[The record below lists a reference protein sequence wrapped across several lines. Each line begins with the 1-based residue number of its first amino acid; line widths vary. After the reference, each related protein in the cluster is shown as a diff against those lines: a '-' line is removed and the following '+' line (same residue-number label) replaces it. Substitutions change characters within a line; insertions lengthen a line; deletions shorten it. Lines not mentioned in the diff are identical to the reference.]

1 MKLKNKLFM
10 TIIMTLLVLF
20 LRVINVLQYENKL
33 AYPFSMM
40 LMIVFLSVITI
51 YIQENIDHN
60 YQQQKVY
67 YQNLNILKYILSI
80 LVIILHLRPFIH
92 YSNELDLAFN
102 NIVSRISVPL
112 FFIITGYFVAKKE
125 KEKNNYIDTYIKR
138 TIPLYLMWSL
148 IYIPIIL
155 MTMIQYL
162 PQINEY
168 IIKMNISMPLLILLI
183 IVLLPIVLIVMLCY
197 SGVYYHLWYFPAL
210 MLSLF
215 VLKKW
220 KEKYKLNYLFIIS
233 FFLLLFGA
241 TETYYGL
248 LPLSIK
254 ELVTYYFNIFFTTR
268 NFLFFGLFYVILGYK
283 MGLKDNVYSK
293 NCFVKFIISCFFL
306 IFEAI
311 ILHDFHRL
319 DSNILLSCIPVTY
332 YLFISIIYITNHIN
346 IKVRWNQYS
355 KYYYLLHPMMIFIVS
370 FICKDISQFPL
381 LNIVIVLVVTHIIS
395 LIMVQ
400 RDKKKVITI
409 K

>member
-1 MKLKNKLFM
+1 MKLKNKLF
-10 TIIMTLLVLF
+10 IIFIITLLVWF
-20 LRVINVLQYENKL
+20 LRIINVLQYDNKL
-33 AYPFSMM
+33 AYPIVLVAMIALFSY
-40 LMIVFLSVITI
+40 ITI
-51 YIQENIDHN
+51 YIQENIDDN
-60 YQQQKVY
+60 YHQHKIY
-67 YQNLNILKYILSI
+67 YQNLNILKYVLSI

-102 NIVSRISVPL
+102 NIVSRICVPL

-125 KEKNNYIDTYIKR
+125 KDKSNYIDTYIKR

-162 PQINEY
+162 TQINEY
-168 IIKMNISMPLLILLI
+168 IIKMNISMPLIILLI

-268 NFLFFGLFYVILGYK
+268 NFLFFGLFYVVLGYK

-293 NCFVKFIISCFFL
+293 NCFVKLIVSCFFL

-332 YLFISIIYITNHIN
+332 YLFISVIYITNHIN
-346 IKVRWNQYS
+346 LKIKWSQYS

-370 FICKDISQFPL
+370 FIFKEIGQYLL
-381 LNIVIVLVVTHIIS
+381 LNIVVVLMLTHILSFVMI
-395 LIMVQ
+395 
-400 RDKKKVITI
+400 KKT
-409 K
+409 

>member
-1 MKLKNKLFM
+1 MKLKNKLF
-10 TIIMTLLVLF
+10 IIFIITLLVWF
-20 LRVINVLQYENKL
+20 LRIINVLQYDNKL
-33 AYPFSMM
+33 AYPIVLGTMIALFSY
-40 LMIVFLSVITI
+40 ITI
-51 YIQENIDHN
+51 YIQENIDDN
-60 YQQQKVY
+60 YHQHKIY
-67 YQNLNILKYILSI
+67 YQNLNILKYVLSI

-102 NIVSRISVPL
+102 NIVSRICVPL

-125 KEKNNYIDTYIKR
+125 KDKSNYIDTYIKR

-162 PQINEY
+162 TQINEY
-168 IIKMNISMPLLILLI
+168 IIKMNISMPLIILLI

-268 NFLFFGLFYVILGYK
+268 NFLFFGLFYVVLGYK

-293 NCFVKFIISCFFL
+293 NCFVKLIVSCFFL

-332 YLFISIIYITNHIN
+332 YLFISVIYITNHIN
-346 IKVRWNQYS
+346 LKIKWSQYS

-370 FICKDISQFPL
+370 FIFKEIGQYLL
-381 LNIVIVLVVTHIIS
+381 LNIVVVLMLTHILSFVMI
-395 LIMVQ
+395 
-400 RDKKKVITI
+400 KKT
-409 K
+409 

>member
-1 MKLKNKLFM
+1 MKLKNKLF
-10 TIIMTLLVLF
+10 IIFIITLLVWF
-20 LRVINVLQYENKL
+20 LRIINVLQYDNKL
-33 AYPFSMM
+33 AYPIVLATMIALFSY
-40 LMIVFLSVITI
+40 ITI
-51 YIQENIDHN
+51 YIQENIDDN
-60 YQQQKVY
+60 YHQHKIY
-67 YQNLNILKYILSI
+67 YQNLNILKYVLSI

-102 NIVSRISVPL
+102 NIVSRICVPL

-125 KEKNNYIDTYIKR
+125 KDKSNYIDTYIKR

-162 PQINEY
+162 TQINEY
-168 IIKMNISMPLLILLI
+168 IIKMNISMPLIILLI
-183 IVLLPIVLIVMLCY
+183 IVLLLIVLIVMLCY

-268 NFLFFGLFYVILGYK
+268 NFLFFGLFYVVLGYK

-293 NCFVKFIISCFFL
+293 NCFVKLIVSCFFL

-332 YLFISIIYITNHIN
+332 YLFISVIYITNHIN
-346 IKVRWNQYS
+346 LKIKWSQYS

-370 FICKDISQFPL
+370 FIFKEIGQYLL
-381 LNIVIVLVVTHIIS
+381 LNIVVVLMLTHILSFVMI
-395 LIMVQ
+395 
-400 RDKKKVITI
+400 KKT
-409 K
+409 

>member
-1 MKLKNKLFM
+1 MKLKNKLF
-10 TIIMTLLVLF
+10 IIFIITLLVWF
-20 LRVINVLQYENKL
+20 LRIINVLQYDNKL
-33 AYPFSMM
+33 SYPIVLVTMIALFSY
-40 LMIVFLSVITI
+40 ITI
-51 YIQENIDHN
+51 YIQENIDDN
-60 YQQQKVY
+60 YHQHKIY
-67 YQNLNILKYILSI
+67 YQNLNILKYVLSI

-102 NIVSRISVPL
+102 NIVSRICVPL

-125 KEKNNYIDTYIKR
+125 KDKSNYIDTYIKR

-162 PQINEY
+162 TQINEY
-168 IIKMNISMPLLILLI
+168 IIKMNISMPLIILLI

-268 NFLFFGLFYVILGYK
+268 NFLFFGLFYVVLGYK

-293 NCFVKFIISCFFL
+293 NCFVKLIVSCFFL

-332 YLFISIIYITNHIN
+332 YLFISVIYITNHIN
-346 IKVRWNQYS
+346 LKIKWSQYS

-370 FICKDISQFPL
+370 FIFKEIGQYLL
-381 LNIVIVLVVTHIIS
+381 LNIVVVLMLTHILSFVMI
-395 LIMVQ
+395 
-400 RDKKKVITI
+400 KKT
-409 K
+409 

>member
-1 MKLKNKLFM
+1 MKLKNKLF
-10 TIIMTLLVLF
+10 IIFIITLLVWF
-20 LRVINVLQYENKL
+20 LRIINVLQYDNKI
-33 AYPFSMM
+33 AYPIVLVTMIALFSY
-40 LMIVFLSVITI
+40 ITI
-51 YIQENIDHN
+51 YIQENIDDN
-60 YQQQKVY
+60 YHQHKIY
-67 YQNLNILKYILSI
+67 YQNLNILKYVLSI

-102 NIVSRISVPL
+102 NIVSRICVPL
-112 FFIITGYFVAKKE
+112 FFIIT
-125 KEKNNYIDTYIKR
+125 
-138 TIPLYLMWSL
+138 
-148 IYIPIIL
+148 
-155 MTMIQYL
+155 
-162 PQINEY
+162 
-168 IIKMNISMPLLILLI
+168 KMNISMPLIILLI

-268 NFLFFGLFYVILGYK
+268 NFLFFGLFYVVLGYK

-293 NCFVKFIISCFFL
+293 NCFVKLIVSCFFL

-332 YLFISIIYITNHIN
+332 YLFISVIYITNHIN
-346 IKVRWNQYS
+346 LKIKWSQYS
-355 KYYYLLHPMMIFIVS
+355 KYYYLLHPMMIFIIS
-370 FICKDISQFPL
+370 FIFKEIGQYPL
-381 LNIVIVLVVTHIIS
+381 LNIVVVLMLTHILSFVMI
-395 LIMVQ
+395 
-400 RDKKKVITI
+400 KKT
-409 K
+409 

>member
-1 MKLKNKLFM
+1 MKLKNKLF
-10 TIIMTLLVLF
+10 IIFIITLLVWF
-20 LRVINVLQYENKL
+20 LRIINVLQYDNKL
-33 AYPFSMM
+33 SYPIVLVTMIALFSY
-40 LMIVFLSVITI
+40 ITI
-51 YIQENIDHN
+51 YIQENIDDN
-60 YQQQKVY
+60 YHQHKIY
-67 YQNLNILKYILSI
+67 YQNLNILKYVLSI

-92 YSNELDLAFN
+92 YSNELDLALN
-102 NIVSRISVPL
+102 NIVSRICVPL
-112 FFIITGYFVAKKE
+112 FFIITGYFVAKKG
-125 KEKNNYIDTYIKR
+125 KDKSNYIDTYIKR

-162 PQINEY
+162 TQINEY
-168 IIKMNISMPLLILLI
+168 IIKMNISMPLIILLI

-268 NFLFFGLFYVILGYK
+268 NFLFFGLFYVVLGYK

-293 NCFVKFIISCFFL
+293 NCFVKLIVSCFFL

-332 YLFISIIYITNHIN
+332 YLFISVIYITNHIN
-346 IKVRWNQYS
+346 LKIKWSQYS

-370 FICKDISQFPL
+370 FIFKEIGQYLL
-381 LNIVIVLVVTHIIS
+381 LNIVVVLMLTHILSFVMI
-395 LIMVQ
+395 
-400 RDKKKVITI
+400 KKT
-409 K
+409 